1 MKDDTNH
8 AGFLKSSA
16 HYLGGQVLILLAGF
30 ISFPILTRLFSIEE
44 YGMLSLLS
52 TILLL
57 GTGLGKF
64 GLSNSANRF
73 HGDSSVSVET
83 YHATHALGGMMTGSL
98 VALVFLT
105 FPAIALYE
113 LEGGISPGL
122 IQVVALSI
130 ALKSI
135 LSIYFAFYQAS
146 RRSSTYNQLLVFQK
160 YGSLVLSLAL
170 MFTLLPG
177 LIGFFTGLAVVDLF
191 LLLFMIRSQY
201 GDNRFGLEHFSI
213 YQFMKYVKYGFP
225 LVASE
230 LAFILFVRL
239 DLYLINIYLGAASV
253 GLYSVAF
260 YLGTY
265 LQRLIITPLSL
276 AVVPTYLKIWRDE
289 GVQGT
294 SQFLSKVANYL
305 LIIILPMAAGVS
317 LLSEDIITVMASSKY
332 FAAAAVMPWL
342 MVGIIFYG
350 LYFLAVAGLHVRRKT
365 NIITILVSSALAI
378 NVGLNLILIPRYGI
392 TGAAMATALSYGYLF
407 LITLWTTRATLPIRF
422 NWPMLSQSL
431 FAVAAMGVLLSNIQ
445 ANSPWVDIAIK
456 IPFGAIVYTGIIL
469 ILNADIRGQLL
480 DKLKPAVRRAL
491 RVSPW

>member
-1 MKDDTNH
+1 M
-8 AGFLKSSA
+8 
-16 HYLGGQVLILLAGF
+16 VLLSVF
-30 ISFPILTRLFSIEE
+30 ISFPILTRLVSIEE

-73 HGDSSVSVET
+73 HGDSTASVET

-98 VALVFLT
+98 AALVFLT

-113 LEGGISPGL
+113 LEGEISPRV

-146 RRSSTYNQLLVFQK
+146 RRSSAYNQLLVIQK
-160 YGSLVLSLAL
+160 YASLVLSLGL

-177 LIGFFTGLAVVDLF
+177 LIGFFTGMAIVDLF
-191 LLLFMIRSQY
+191 LLLFMIRSHY
-201 GDNRFGLEHFSI
+201 GDNRFGPGHFSLH
-213 YQFMKYVKYGFP
+213 QFIKYVKYGFP

-253 GLYSVAF
+253 GIYAVAF

-276 AVVPTYLKIWRDE
+276 AVMPAYLKIWRDE
-289 GVQGT
+289 GEEGT
-294 SQFLSKVANYL
+294 SRFLSKVANYL
-305 LIIILPMAAGVS
+305 FIIILPMAAGVS
-317 LLSEDIITVMASSKY
+317 LLSEDIIIVMASSKY
-332 FAAAAVMPWL
+332 FAAGALMPWL
-342 MVGIIFYG
+342 MVGIVFYG
-350 LYFLAVAGLHVRRKT
+350 LYFLAIAGLHVHRKT
-365 NIITILVSSALAI
+365 SVITILVSSALVI
-378 NVGLNLILIPRYGI
+378 NAGLNILLIPRYGI
-392 TGAAMATALSYGYLF
+392 TGAAMATAVSYGYLF
-407 LITLWTTRATLPIRF
+407 LAAMWATKATLPIRF
-422 NWPMLSQSL
+422 NWPMLGQSL
-431 FAVAAMGVLLSNIQ
+431 AAVAAMGLLLINIQ
-445 ANSPWVDIAIK
+445 ADSPLVDIAIK
-456 IPFGAIVYTGIIL
+456 IPLGAIVYIGIML
-469 ILNADIRGQLL
+469 ALNAELRGQLL
-480 DKLKPAVRRAL
+480 DKLKPAV
-491 RVSPW
+491 